1 MKLQGTVPLET
12 GRLVLRRFLPGD
24 APAVFH
30 GWAGREDCCRYL
42 PWEPCAAL
50 QETQV
55 RLENWLGRY
64 AEPDFLQWA
73 VTLRE
78 SGTLAGVVN
87 LHGVDEAHCC
97 AETSY
102 ALSPAYRGAGLMP
115 EALGA
120 VLRFGFA
127 QAGFNRICAEVLA
140 GNAASVRVL
149 ENADSAG
156 RAYCADATGKTGALR
171 TPGCTPSF
179 RRNSPT
185 KANENNK
192 KASVGGEGLIKKL
205 RARQTAMVC
214 LVLFYCVTHYDTFG
228 ENASG
233 ENDKAVIYPNLFFSP
248 QMHSWSRTAIRD
260 FPRSLR
266 LYSTFG
272 GICGYS
278 LLIISRS
285 DSNSF
290 RFVLRVLSDMF
301 FKYRFSSLNR
311 TTSYSIRQYRM
322 TILYLPD
329 MRDSV

>member
-127 QAGFNRICAEVLA
+127 QAGST
-140 GNAASVRVL
+140 ASVQKYWRAMRPL
-149 ENADSAG
+149 CACWKNADSAG
-156 RAYCADATGKTGALR
+156 RAYCADATGKMSALW

-192 KASVGGEGLIKKL
+192 KASAGGEGLIKKL

-214 LVLFYCVTHYDTFG
+214 LVLLYCVTHYDTFG

>member
-55 RLENWLGRY
+55 RLEHWLGRY

-87 LHGVDEAHCC
+87 LHGVDEARCC

-149 ENADSAG
+149 EKCG
-156 RAYCADATGKTGALR
+156 
-171 TPGCTPSF
+171 F
-179 RRNSPT
+179 RR
-185 KANENNK
+185 
-192 KASVGGEGLIKKL
+192 EGIL
-205 RARQTAMVC
+205 RRRYRKDGCFVDA
-214 LVLFYCVTHYDTFG
+214 
-228 ENASG
+228 
-233 ENDKAVIYPNLFFSP
+233 
-248 QMHSWSRTAIRD
+248 W
-260 FPRSLR
+260 
-266 LYSTFG
+266 LYA
-272 GICGYS
+272 
-278 LLIISRS
+278 
-285 DSNSF
+285 
-290 RFVLRVLSDMF
+290 VLSSE
-301 FKYRFSSLNR
+301 FSDQSK
-311 TTSYSIRQYRM
+311 
-322 TILYLPD
+322 
-329 MRDSV
+329 

>member
-149 ENADSAG
+149 EKCGFRREGILRRRYQIG
-156 RAYCADATGKTGALR
+156 RAH
-171 TPGCTPSF
+171 
-179 RRNSPT
+179 
-185 KANENNK
+185 
-192 KASVGGEGLIKKL
+192 V
-205 RARQTAMVC
+205 
-214 LVLFYCVTHYDTFG
+214 
-228 ENASG
+228 
-233 ENDKAVIYPNLFFSP
+233 
-248 QMHSWSRTAIRD
+248 
-260 FPRSLR
+260 
-266 LYSTFG
+266 
-272 GICGYS
+272 
-278 LLIISRS
+278 
-285 DSNSF
+285 
-290 RFVLRVLSDMF
+290 
-301 FKYRFSSLNR
+301 
-311 TTSYSIRQYRM
+311 
-322 TILYLPD
+322 
-329 MRDSV
+329 